1 MRSSQSILVFIN
13 TVKCREVVPDD
24 IEFERD
30 EVRCVVQV
38 CSVMSALGH
47 HVLVTWWDPARSA
60 HLEQHAATGMLL
72 RPLTGSTI
80 MNEGIQ
86 TVGVDPRA
94 EIFT

>member
-72 RPLTGSTI
+72 RPLPI
-80 MNEGIQ
+80 I
-86 TVGVDPRA
+86 TV
-94 EIFT
+94 